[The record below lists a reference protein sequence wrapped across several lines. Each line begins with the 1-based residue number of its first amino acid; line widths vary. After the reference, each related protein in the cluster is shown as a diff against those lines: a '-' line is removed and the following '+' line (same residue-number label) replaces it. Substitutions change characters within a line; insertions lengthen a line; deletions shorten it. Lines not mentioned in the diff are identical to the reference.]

1 MNETAID
8 TKTFS
13 AYLDLNSTNIRVPRD
28 HLKVIMEY
36 IMRFKECVKED
47 ETPQSLFTCKCRN
60 F

>member
-8 TKTFS
+8 TKNFS

-47 ETPQSLFTCKCRN
+47 ETPQDRKSVV
-60 F
+60 